1 MEEDDQMIW
10 LLTTLVFAEP
20 LMTPL
25 SEGEEAPFAG
35 RLFNDEAVVSIIT
48 MKEFAE
54 EECTLNA
61 ALDFSLQLAEKQRE
75 IDYLDIEKNA
85 LQIKYDAMTKIK
97 DEEIATLRKYSSTKR
112 SSWVFFGGFVLGT
125 SASLATYYA
134 ANKIE
139 VTTK

>member
-1 MEEDDQMIW
+1 MIW
-10 LLTTLVFAEP
+10 LLTALSFAEP

-25 SEGEEAPFAG
+25 SEGEAAPFSG

-54 EECTLNA
+54 EQCTINS
-61 ALDFSLQLAEKQRE
+61 ALDFSLQLVEKQHQ
-75 IDYLDIEKNA
+75 IDYLEIEKAA
-85 LQIKYDAMTKIK
+85 LQAKYDAMIEIK
-97 DEEIATLRKYSSTKR
+97 NEEIDTLRRYSSTKR

-125 SASLATYYA
+125 TASLLTYHA

-139 VTTK
+139 ISTQ